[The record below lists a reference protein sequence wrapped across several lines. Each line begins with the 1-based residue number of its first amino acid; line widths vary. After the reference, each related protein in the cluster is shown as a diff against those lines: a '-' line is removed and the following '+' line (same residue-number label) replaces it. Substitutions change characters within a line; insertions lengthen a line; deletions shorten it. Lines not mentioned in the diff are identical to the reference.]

1 MNRKPVSVI
10 VTERPQNIDSVYS
23 DELKKRISEKTT
35 MLPPVRSADEFFARS
50 GEMKTVDV
58 IFSTWGMLKLTKEQ
72 IKEYLPSLK
81 AVFYAAGTV
90 QYFARPFIECGVKV
104 FSAWA
109 ANSVPVAEI
118 AASEIILANKG
129 FFRRRVKSREE
140 WKTEDPDL
148 LYPGNFR
155 TKVGLLGAGMI
166 GKGVIRNLAHTD
178 LDIYVFDPFLP
189 DNVAK
194 SLGVQKKDL
203 DWIFENCNVI
213 SNHLANNEQTRG
225 MITKKHFDKMGAGA
239 VFINPGRGAQ
249 VVEKDMIAAMKEV
262 PTRAAILDV
271 TDPVE
276 PPAPD
281 SELYSLPNV
290 FLTPHVAGSTGNE
303 CFRLGEYM
311 YAEFEAFEG
320 GEATKYEVTAKM
332 LETMA

>member
-1 MNRKPVSVI
+1 MVSVI
-10 VTERPQNIDSVYS
+10 ITERPQNIDAVYS
-23 DELKKRISEKTT
+23 YELKNKISAATE
-35 MLPPVRSADEFFARS
+35 MLSPVKSLSEFFDRAE
-50 GEMKTVDV
+50 EMKKVEI
-58 IFSTWGMLKLTKEQ
+58 IFSTWGMLRLTSEQ
-72 IKEYLPSLK
+72 IKTYLPNLK

-129 FFRRRVKSREE
+129 FFRRRVKQRSD
-140 WKTEDPDL
+140 WTNIDPDL

-166 GKGVIRNLAHTD
+166 GKGVIKNLSHTD

-189 DNVAK
+189 DEKAAE
-194 SLGVQKKDL
+194 LGVAKKDL
-203 DWIFENCNVI
+203 EWIFENCNII
-213 SNHLANNEQTRG
+213 SNHLANNEQTKG
-225 MITKKHFDKMGAGA
+225 MIGKSLFDKMGKGA
-239 VFINPGRGAQ
+239 VFINTGRGAQ
-249 VVEKDMIAAMKEV
+249 IVEADMIAAMKEV

-276 PPAPD
+276 PPAED
-281 SELYSLPNV
+281 SELYALDNV
-290 FLTPHVAGSTGNE
+290 FITPHIAGSIGNE

-311 YAEFEAFEG
+311 FSEFSAFSC
-320 GEATKYEVTAKM
+320 GEKTKYEVTAKM

>member
-35 MLPPVRSADEFFARS
+35 MLPPVRSADEFFARAD
-50 GEMKTVDV
+50 EMKKVEIV
-58 IFSTWGMLKLTKEQ
+58 FSTWGMLKLTKEQ
-72 IKEYLPSLK
+72 IKEYLPSLC

-90 QYFARPFIECGVKV
+90 QYFARPYIECGVRV

-129 FFRRRVKSREE
+129 FFRRRVRSREE
-140 WKTEDPDL
+140 WKTEDSEK

-166 GKGVIRNLAHTD
+166 GKGVIKNLAHTD

-189 DNVAK
+189 ENAAK
-194 SLGVQKKDL
+194 ALGVQKKSL

-213 SNHLANNEQTRG
+213 SNHLANNAETRG
-225 MITKKHFDKMGAGA
+225 MINKSHFDKMGDGA
-239 VFINPGRGAQ
+239 VFINTGRGAQ
-249 VVEKDMIAAMKEV
+249 VVEADMIAAMKEV

-276 PPAPD
+276 PPMEQ
-281 SELYSLPNV
+281 SELYTLPNV
-290 FLTPHVAGSTGNE
+290 FLTPHVAGSIGNE

-311 YAEFEAFEG
+311 YAEFEAFSR
-320 GEATKYEVTAKM
+320 GEPTKYEVTAKM

>member
-1 MNRKPVSVI
+1 MKSVI
-10 VTERPQNIDSVYS
+10 MTERPQNIDAVYS
-23 DELKKRISEKTT
+23 DDLKKKISEATE
-35 MLPPVRSADEFFARS
+35 LLAPVCSRDEFFARAD
-50 GEMKTVDV
+50 EMKKVEI
-58 IFSTWGMLKLTKEQ
+58 IFSTWGMLKLTCEQ
-72 IKEYLPSLK
+72 IKEYLPSLR

-90 QYFARPFIECGVKV
+90 QYFARPFIECGVRV

-129 FFRRRVKSREE
+129 FFRRRVHSREE
-140 WKTEDPDL
+140 WKTEDPSL
-148 LYPGNFR
+148 LYPGNFK

-194 SLGVQKKDL
+194 SLGVTKKDL

-213 SNHLANNEQTRG
+213 SNHLANNEQTKG
-225 MITKKHFDKMGAGA
+225 MITKKHFDKMGRGA
-239 VFINPGRGAQ
+239 VFINTGRGAQ
-249 VVEKDMIAAMKEV
+249 VVEADLIAAMKEV

-271 TDPVE
+271 TDPAE
-276 PPAPD
+276 PPKED
-281 SELYSLPNV
+281 SELYTLPNV
-290 FLTPHVAGSTGNE
+290 FLTPHVAGSIGNE
-303 CFRLGEYM
+303 CLRMGEYM
-311 YAEFEAFEG
+311 WNEFSAYQG
-320 GEATKYEVTAKM
+320 GGQTKYEVTAQM

>member
-1 MNRKPVSVI
+1 MISVI
-10 VTERPQNIDSVYS
+10 VTERPQNIDAVYS
-23 DELKKRISEKTT
+23 KELKEKIASITK
-35 MLPPVRSADEFFARS
+35 MLPPVRSKDEFFARA
-50 GEMKTVDV
+50 GEMKDVDV
-58 IFSTWGMLKLTKEQ
+58 IFSTWGMLRLTEDE
-72 IKEYLPSLK
+72 IKTYLPKLK

-90 QYFARPFIECGVKV
+90 QYFARPFIMRGVKV

-129 FFRRRVKSREE
+129 FFQRRVRSRSE
-140 WKTEDPDL
+140 WSNNDPEG
-148 LYPGNFR
+148 LYHGNFK

-189 DNVAK
+189 DEVAS
-194 SLGVQKKDL
+194 SLRVTKKPIE
-203 DWIFENCNVI
+203 WIFENCRVV

-225 MITKKHFDKMGAGA
+225 MIDKKLFDKMGRGA
-239 VFINPGRGAQ
+239 VFINTGRGAQ
-249 VVEKDMIAAMKEV
+249 VVEADMIAALKAD
-262 PTRAAILDV
+262 PTKAAILDV

-276 PPAPD
+276 PPEEN
-281 SELYSLPNV
+281 SELYTLQNV
-290 FLTPHVAGSTGNE
+290 YMTPHVAGSIGGE

-311 YAEFEAFEG
+311 GAEFSAYAA
-320 GEATKYEVTAKM
+320 GEPTKYEVTAKM

>member
-10 VTERPQNIDSVYS
+10 VTERPQNIDAVYS

-35 MLPPVRSADEFFARS
+35 MLPPERSADEFFARAD
-50 GEMKTVDV
+50 EMKKVEI
-58 IFSTWGMLKLTKEQ
+58 IFSTWGMLKLTCEQ
-72 IKEYLPSLK
+72 IKEYLPSLC

-90 QYFARPFIECGVKV
+90 QYFARPFIECDVRV

-129 FFRRRVKSREE
+129 FFRRRVHSREE
-140 WKTEDPDL
+140 WKTEDPSL

-166 GKGVIRNLAHTD
+166 GKGVIKNLAHTD

-194 SLGVQKKDL
+194 SLGVEKKDL

-213 SNHLANNEQTRG
+213 SNHLANNAETRG

-239 VFINPGRGAQ
+239 VFINTGRGAQ
-249 VVEKDMIAAMKEV
+249 VVEADMIAAMKEV

-281 SELYSLPNV
+281 SELYTLPNV
-290 FLTPHVAGSTGNE
+290 FLTPHVAGSIGNE

-311 YAEFEAFEG
+311 FAEFEAFSG